1 MGRKLD
7 PTRKEKRGPGRKAR
21 KQKGAEIELAKF
33 LPLGKPSCFDIP
45 VHPSEVERERIVWP
59 FSITR
64 VLICLLFFFLANDN
78 IKKKLSSHGRK
89 R

>member
-21 KQKGAEIELAKF
+21 KQRGAEVELARF
-33 LPLGKPSCFDIP
+33 LPPGKPGPAWCRLAALCAARAGRLTAACLS
-45 VHPSEVERERIVWP
+45 SEPE
-59 FSITR
+59 TG
-64 VLICLLFFFLANDN
+64 
-78 IKKKLSSHGRK
+78 KKKLSSHGRK